1 MINAKKVN
9 LKLYHDTIKH
19 LAQMKNPQEEDLRNE
34 RRAWDKLIE
43 AGEKSLQDMPERVRA
58 DNLGLVPQYEEP
70 EPQGGQSDEF
80 IRLDEPISPKAE
92 APEEATEAERL
103 ATEEADAKA
112 LEAAKRSEAARKA
125 AATRAAKKKTVK
137 SE

>member
-1 MINAKKVN
+1 MINVKTVN
-9 LKLYHDTIKH
+9 LKLYRDTIRH

-43 AGEKSLQDMPERVRA
+43 AGEKSLQDMPDRVREI
-58 DNLGLVPQYEEP
+58 LLPELVIHSESR
-70 EPQGGQSDEF
+70 GGHPDES
-80 IRLDEPISPKAE
+80 IRLDEPISPEAE
-92 APEEATEAERL
+92 PPEETTEAERL

-112 LEAAKRSEAARKA
+112 LEAAKRSEAAKKA

>member
-34 RRAWDKLIE
+34 RRAWDKLIA
-43 AGEKSLQDMPERVRA
+43 AGEKSPDEMPYRA
-58 DNLGLVPQYEEP
+58 CRLSELVFHS
-70 EPQGGQSDEF
+70 EPQGGQSDES
-80 IRLDEPISPKAE
+80 IRLDEQVSPEAE
-92 APEEATEAERL
+92 APEESTEADQL
-103 ATEEADAKA
+103 AIEEADAKA

>member
-43 AGEKSLQDMPERVRA
+43 AGEKSPDEMPDRVREI
-58 DNLGLVPQYEEP
+58 LLPELVTQT

>member
-19 LAQMKNPQEEDLRNE
+19 LAQMTNPQEEDLNNE

-43 AGEKSLQDMPERVRA
+43 AGEKSLQDMPDRVREI
-58 DNLGLVPQYEEP
+58 LLPELVIHSESR
-70 EPQGGQSDEF
+70 GGHPDES
-80 IRLDEPISPKAE
+80 IRLDEPISPEAE
-92 APEEATEAERL
+92 PPEETTEAERL

-112 LEAAKRSEAARKA
+112 LEAAKRSEAAKKA
-125 AATRAAKKKTVK
+125 AATRAAKK
-137 SE
+137 

>member
-19 LAQMKNPQEEDLRNE
+19 LAQMTNPQEEDLNNE

-43 AGEKSLQDMPERVRA
+43 AGEKNPDEMPDRVREI
-58 DNLGLVPQYEEP
+58 LLPELVIHSESR
-70 EPQGGQSDEF
+70 GGHPDES
-80 IRLDEPISPKAE
+80 IRLDEQVSPEAE
-92 APEEATEAERL
+92 VPEES
-103 ATEEADAKA
+103 TEEADAKA
-112 LEAAKRSEAARKA
+112 LEAAKRSEAAKKA

-137 SE
+137 S

>member
-9 LKLYHDTIKH
+9 LKLYLDTIKH

-43 AGEKSLQDMPERVRA
+43 AGEKSLQDMPELVRA

-70 EPQGGQSDEF
+70 EPQGGEPDGAV
-80 IRLDEPISPKAE
+80 RLDEQVPGKT
-92 APEEATEAERL
+92 PEEFAA
-103 ATEEADAKA
+103 EEADAKA